1 MAPPKSEVT
10 SAVTERQ
17 SAPPPPATELTTQL
31 SEQTLTNRTYT
42 PEEIRRLQSALKDL
56 GFDPGPADGVAGNK
70 TKTALERLQ
79 AGCVQVK
86 PLTENPSNAESST
99 SAKTY
104 TRGEVLK
111 MQAELRRAGF
121 NIGSPDGIFGNRTR
135 TVMIHLRSLCP
146 AMPEYA
152 SLLASPTEVAK
163 PKTAGLSPART
174 AGAAAAPVRVEAVK
188 TLQASPPA
196 GTQEE
201 IRILQLRLRDAG
213 FDPGGFDGVMGPK
226 TEKALQD
233 FQAAQRAGKTKASV
247 TTGTS
252 SFY

>member
-1 MAPPKSEVT
+1 VPSPIANDLGNQPN
-10 SAVTERQ
+10 
-17 SAPPPPATELTTQL
+17 
-31 SEQTLTNRTYT
+31 EQTLVSKTYT
-42 PEEIRRLQSALKDL
+42 SEELRRLQVDLKEL
-56 GFDPGPADGVAGNK
+56 GFDPGPADGVVGNK
-70 TKTALERLQ
+70 TKIALQRLQ
-79 AGCVQVK
+79 AGCAQMQA
-86 PLTENPSNAESST
+86 LIENPSYGEGST

-104 TRGEVLK
+104 TRAEVLK

-163 PKTAGLSPART
+163 PRTAGLRSLARN
-174 AGAAAAPVRVEAVK
+174 ADAAAAPVRVEAVK
-188 TLQASPPA
+188 TVDALPPA
-196 GTQEE
+196 ETQEE

-213 FDPGGFDGVMGPK
+213 FDPGAFDGVMGPK

-233 FQAAQRAGKTKASV
+233 HQAARRAGKTKASV
-247 TTGTS
+247 TTGTR